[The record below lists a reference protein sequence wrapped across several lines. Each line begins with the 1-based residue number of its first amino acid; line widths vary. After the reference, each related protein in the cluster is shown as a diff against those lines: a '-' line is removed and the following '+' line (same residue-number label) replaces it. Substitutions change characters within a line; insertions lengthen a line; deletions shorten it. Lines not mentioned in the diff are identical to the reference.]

1 MIENEKRGE
10 RTVTV
15 DQGASNCHAI
25 SETASMSIRPIRP
38 ISGLEQN
45 QTRGNNVVITACGE
59 PATSGCTIAVPSRY
73 FIPGK
78 DEDLDRNTQNGHN
91 QCENIMMWRF
101 ALKSPVTAI
110 RQHMDFR
117 TAGFLSLLQRHCAG
131 PRLFPKLAVRMN

>member
-1 MIENEKRGE
+1 MITTRFAALSRDDPKHRKSGRVTDCVPLKKPFNRMNSWFRSLIHKYKRNVVKGAYYAEMIENEKRGE

-59 PATSGCTIAVPSRY
+59 PATSGCTIAVPSR
-73 FIPGK
+73 
-78 DEDLDRNTQNGHN
+78 
-91 QCENIMMWRF
+91 
-101 ALKSPVTAI
+101 
-110 RQHMDFR
+110 
-117 TAGFLSLLQRHCAG
+117 
-131 PRLFPKLAVRMN
+131 